1 MWAKQMVEIHNASVT
16 ARLLLLLRRRGV
28 LALSPPAGGDA
39 SAAPIPAKA
48 RKVEGLLLE
57 WAALGFAPSPPPPPL
72 RPSARLREALTCPE
86 PRQRA

>member
-1 MWAKQMVEIHNASVT
+1 MVEIHNASVT

-57 WAALGFAPSPPPPPL
+57 WAALGFAPSPPPL
-72 RPSARLREALTCPE
+72 RALARGADM
-86 PRQRA
+86 PRAETARVKLSC